1 MPSFGESLRKALK
14 RIAEK
19 VGFTD
24 KELEEVIRELQR
36 ELIKADVGVKD
47 VLELTKNIKERARKE
62 EPAAGLTKK
71 EHIINILYEEL
82 TRFLGEESREIV
94 ISKKP
99 YKIMLVGLF
108 GSGKTTTAAK
118 LAAYYQKRGYSVV
131 LVQTDTYRPAA
142 LEQLK
147 QLGKKIN
154 IEVIGIEDTSNRNP
168 RYVAD
173 WYKSIEPRINKYD
186 IVIIDTAGRDSLS
199 QELIEEIKHLKRAV
213 NPDEVF
219 LVLSADIGQAA
230 GSQAKA
236 FREATGIT
244 GIIVTK
250 MDGTARAGGA
260 LVAATH
266 TNSNVLFLGVGEGID
281 DIERYEPKRFVSRLL
296 GMGDLE
302 SLLEKAREAIT
313 EDKAEELGKRFLKG
327 EFTLIDMYEQ
337 MEAMSKMGPLKKVL
351 SMIPG
356 LSLAVPDEL
365 VENQQER
372 LEKWKHIMQ
381 SMTKQELESP
391 EIIDYSRIKRIASGS
406 GTSEQ
411 EVRQLISQYKKM
423 KKFMKNIKNE
433 KDLKKLMKRFNIGL
447 G

>member
-14 RIAEK
+14 RIAET

-47 VLELTKNIKERARKE
+47 VLELTRTIKERARKE

-154 IEVIGIEDTSNRNP
+154 VEVIGIEDTSNRNP

-173 WYKSIEPRINKYD
+173 WYKSIEPKIKKHD
-186 IVIIDTAGRDSLS
+186 IIIIDTAGRDSLS

-266 TNSNVLFLGVGEGID
+266 TNAKVLFLGVGEGID

-302 SLLEKAREAIT
+302 SLLEKAREAIS

-372 LEKWKHIMQ
+372 LEKLKHIMQ